1 MENSLVPA
9 SVVLAEIGLC
19 QVCDNG
25 PGDDDNDDDDDSDVT
40 IRETGIWNVLAFA
53 RQEKSNE
60 KWLVVA
66 LWEM

>member
-9 SVVLAEIGLC
+9 SAVLAELGIC

-25 PGDDDNDDDDDSDVT
+25 PGDDDNDDDDSDV
-40 IRETGIWNVLAFA
+40 IIKETGILNILAFA